1 MSPSL
6 APELPW
12 PMLDTL
18 TPLSPTERGL
28 LMLSPK
34 LMLPTLVTVIP
45 MPTLVCLLAPALDW
59 TPSPRAWTL
68 PPRDMFL
75 TTDTDIT
82 PTATTTARGLLM
94 LTPRLTLL
102 FSMVLMDILM
112 ALVTTLDM
120 PDMPD
125 ITELAL
131 LPPTLPSD
139 TPWLTPPA
147 E

>member
-1 MSPSL
+1 MGT
-6 APELPW
+6 A
-12 PMLDTL
+12 
-18 TPLSPTERGL
+18 RGL
-28 LMLSPK
+28 LMLSPR

-75 TTDTDIT
+75 TTDTDTT

-94 LTPRLTLL
+94 LRPRLTQL

-112 ALVTTLDM
+112 ALATTLDM

-131 LPPTLPSD
+131 LPPTLPPA
-139 TPWLTPPA
+139 TPWLTPPP

>member
-1 MSPSL
+1 MG
-6 APELPW
+6 W

-28 LMLSPK
+28 LMLSPR

-59 TPSPRAWTL
+59 TL

-75 TTDTDIT
+75 TTDTATT

-94 LTPRLTLL
+94 LTPRLTQL

-139 TPWLTPPA
+139 TPWLTLPA